1 MALNL
6 ENYNQQMA
14 SIQGQIAA
22 MQNQKPAY
30 QPPILPTPS
39 PPPEPHQLKY
49 VDGPDGARE
58 FQDNLPSN
66 SSDVVFDKNDDV
78 FYVVS
83 KDANGVPPKK
93 LTKGRFTLEYEV
105 VQEPIY
111 VTKQDLE
118 AMEARLMAALTP
130 KTTEEKK

>member
-30 QPPILPTPS
+30 QPPVLPTPT

-58 FQDNLPSN
+58 FQDDLPSN

-78 FYVVS
+78 LFVDMGISSQVV
-83 KDANGVPPKK
+83 
-93 LTKGRFTLEYEV
+93 
-105 VQEPIY
+105 
-111 VTKQDLE
+111 
-118 AMEARLMAALTP
+118 
-130 KTTEEKK
+130 